1 MNENMENRY
10 ELLVKWLR
18 VLMYIAI
25 VSLVN
30 SVVNFLPFVPAAL
43 TTWVSRGIMVAVVVC
58 MFQLTPANERYKK
71 AGIMRAVML
80 VCTLVTAFVY
90 ASSVLNLA
98 ASILSIIAVY
108 QEYHGHSELIAEMD
122 AKLSGRWSSLFT
134 WSILAAVLLSFGA
147 SVVAVI
153 LVLADMEGGASRIS
167 AIAIG
172 LLSIPQ
178 CIIDLVYISYIKK
191 MIALF
196 ENKEV
201 Q

>member
-1 MNENMENRY
+1 MDDNMKHAKIR
-10 ELLVKWLR
+10 VWLP
-18 VLMYIAI
+18 VLMYCALARLI
-25 VSLVN
+25 N
-30 SVVNFLPFVPAAL
+30 SVISYLPFILASL
-43 TTWVSRGIMVAVVVC
+43 TTWISRGIVLSMTVC
-58 MFQLTPANERYKK
+58 MFQLAPVNERYKK

-80 VCTLVTAFVY
+80 GCALFTAFVFG
-90 ASSVLNLA
+90 STLLTLA
-98 ASILSIIAVY
+98 ASIVSIIAVY

-122 AKLSGRWSSLFT
+122 TKLSERWNSLFT

-191 MIALF
+191 MLALF

>member
-1 MNENMENRY
+1 MDQQRHH
-10 ELLVKWLR
+10 
-18 VLMYIAI
+18 ADHA
-25 VSLVN
+25 
-30 SVVNFLPFVPAAL
+30 F
-43 TTWVSRGIMVAVVVC
+43 C
-58 MFQLTPANERYKK
+58 MLQLAPVNERYKK

-80 VCTLVTAFVY
+80 GCALFTAFVFG
-90 ASSVLNLA
+90 STLLTLA
-98 ASILSIIAVY
+98 ASIVSIIAVY

-167 AIAIG
+167 AIAIA

-191 MIALF
+191 MITLF

>member
-1 MNENMENRY
+1 MDENIKFAKIR
-10 ELLVKWLR
+10 VWLP
-18 VLMYIAI
+18 VLMYCAFASII
-25 VSLVN
+25 N
-30 SVVNFLPFVPAAL
+30 SIITYFPFIPASL
-43 TTWVSRGIMVAVVVC
+43 TTWISRSIMLAVTIC
-58 MFQLTPANERYKK
+58 MFQLAPVNERYKK

-80 VCTLVTAFVY
+80 GCALFTAFI
-90 ASSVLNLA
+90 SGSTILTLT
-98 ASILSIIAVY
+98 ASIVSIIAVY

-191 MIALF
+191 MVALF